1 MMKIRLT
8 EEQYRRL
15 LIEDKDYGRL
25 GEKVQQYMVNMFEL
39 LDKRIQTPA
48 IESEDNKDEII
59 DIIKSHLGLNDHE
72 ANIVYYNYINKWL
85 NRSGNIVG
93 EPLDFVATYTIRT
106 IMPTVVSARTYL
118 PGFVEVTASSSEDA
132 LDKVLNG
139 EYNTMYLDENSFE
152 FDNPDLDYDMYGD
165 ADIMEDM
172 VIDHVGDI
180 DWEDTEEIEDRI
192 KIKK

>member
-1 MMKIRLT
+1 MKIRLT
-8 EEQYRRL
+8 EGQYSRL
-15 LIEDKDYGRL
+15 LTEDKDYGRL
-25 GEKVQQYMVNMFEL
+25 DSTITKYMIKMFEF
-39 LDKRIQTPA
+39 LDDMHTKKGFA
-48 IESEDNKDEII
+48 DKLH
-59 DIIKSHLGLNDHE
+59 DINTIKTYLDLNDHE
-72 ANIVYYNYINKWL
+72 ANIVYHNYINKWE
-85 NRSGNIVG
+85 NRKGDIVG
-93 EPLDFVATYTIRT
+93 EPLDFVATYTIKT

-139 EYNTMYLDENSFE
+139 EYNTMYLDENSLE
-152 FDNPDLDYDMYGD
+152 FDKPDLDYDMYGD

-172 VIDHVGDI
+172 VFDHVGVV